1 LIKEDI
7 LHPLDFPILD
17 HCINCIKEKYVK
29 QIKKGGK
36 RSTRILEIIHME
48 ICDSFPIKY
57 VDGYDLF
64 ITFIDDFHAMATFI
78 QLKNDRKYW
87 INLRYLRLK

>member
-48 ICDSFPIKY
+48 ICDPFPTKSM
-57 VDGYDLF
+57 DGCDLF
-64 ITFIDDFHAMATFI
+64 VTFTRDFLHYGYI
-78 QLKNDRKYW
+78 YSIKE
-87 INLRYLRLK
+87 

>member
-7 LHPLDFPILD
+7 LHLLDFSKSDYYIS
-17 HCINCIKEKYVK
+17 CIKGNYVN
-29 QIKKGGK
+29 QIKKWVK
-36 RSTRILEIIHME
+36 RSAGILEIIHMD

-64 ITFIDDFHAMATFI
+64 ITFIDDFCAMATFI